1 MHQLGLIVRLR
12 RQLAVNRLGVVD
24 RRRRRSAL
32 LFILGSAVAIV
43 AGGHVAAPTLMEPPV
58 DLATPR
64 GLSPGDLPAG
74 MMALEASFW
83 LTALLASVLN
93 FRVLE
98 LLFRRPD
105 IVALQP
111 LPIEA
116 GALFSDRL
124 AAATTEAVVTAAAAS
139 LFFVPLVWHGGTA
152 VAAASVAMLFG
163 GLLFGTAVSL
173 LVMVLATQRLIPE
186 SADSERPSVTDS
198 YGGPGQLL
206 LYAPAVALGGI
217 VVVALFWK
225 LLLGE
230 PIRPGG
236 SMTLFWSGTAILG
249 ATIAAALVVC
259 YRAFVDDYYQM
270 APRFH
275 EIDAAD
281 FSAVADYQT
290 SSFDTT
296 RASEAGL
303 DNEMRSAVRAMLLD
317 DDRRMAG
324 SRVGY
329 AVVLIL
335 AIVGL
340 ATVEFDALPL
350 WGAAMVPA
358 ILTAAIVNPWY
369 RLYERVRCLDTPL
382 ALPVSAAGRQTAVDR
397 LALREFLFIG
407 GPYAAVAAVI
417 LGYFRDFGTDGLL
430 VGGCALAAGI
440 GLAGALSI
448 GRRLGAEGLAIRVL
462 PAAVVIGLTACAI
475 ASLTV
480 ATVVSLVIG
489 TVALLLSFR
498 SRSRHVH
505 Q

>member
-1 MHQLGLIVRLR
+1 MHQLGSIVRLR
-12 RQLAVNRLGVVD
+12 RRLALNRLGAVD
-24 RRRRRSAL
+24 GERRRSAL
-32 LFILGSAVAIV
+32 FALVGAAAAIV
-43 AGGHVAAPTLMEPPV
+43 VGGHVAAPTLMAPPV

-64 GLSPGDLPAG
+64 GLSPDELPAG

-83 LTALLASVLN
+83 LTALVASVLN

-124 AAATTEAVVTAAAAS
+124 AAATTEAVVAATAAS
-139 LFFVPLVWHGGTA
+139 LFFVPLLWHGGTPAA
-152 VAAASVAMLFG
+152 VASIAMLFG

-173 LVMVLATQRLIPE
+173 LVMVLATQRLIPDDT
-186 SADSERPSVTDS
+186 DSKRPSLTDS

-236 SMTLFWSGTAILG
+236 SMQLFWVGTAVLL
-249 ATIAAALVVC
+249 ATTAAGLMVC
-259 YRAFVDDYYQM
+259 YRAFVEDYYEM

-290 SSFDTT
+290 SSFDTSRIWET
-296 RASEAGL
+296 GL
-303 DNEMRSAVRAMLLD
+303 NSQMRSTVRALLLD

-335 AIVGL
+335 AVVGL
-340 ATVEFDALPL
+340 ITVELDALPM
-350 WGAAMVPA
+350 WVAAMVPA
-358 ILTAAIVNPWY
+358 IVTAVIVNPWH
-369 RLYERVRCLDTPL
+369 RLYERVRCLDNPL
-382 ALPVSAAGRQTAVDR
+382 GLPVAAAARQTAVDR
-397 LALREFLFIG
+397 LGFREFLFIG
-407 GPYAAVAAVI
+407 GPYAIAAAVI
-417 LGYFRDFGTDGLL
+417 LGYFRDLGIEGLV

-440 GLAGALSI
+440 GLAGAVSI
-448 GRRLGAEGLAIRVL
+448 GRRLGAEGLVMRVL
-462 PAAVVIGLTACAI
+462 PATVVIGLTACAI
-475 ASLTV
+475 ASIIG
-480 ATVVSLVIG
+480 AAVVSIAIG
-489 TVALLLSFR
+489 AAAILLSFR
-498 SRSRHVH
+498 ARSRDVH
-505 Q
+505 N